1 MCLILQHPKAPVQ
14 FNPDPPAP
22 DPVVVIAEE
31 HALVQSRN
39 ASEALLYLVD
49 ATSAEQV
56 EAILDYIDIC
66 GGTAVVRR
74 RLANLRKDRR

>member
-1 MCLILQHPKAPVQ
+1 MSATILQHSNAPVK
-14 FNPDPPAP
+14 FDPPST
-22 DPVVVIAEE
+22 DPVVVIDEE

-39 ASEALLYLVD
+39 ASEALLFIVD
-49 ATSAEQV
+49 ATGDEMI

-66 GGTAVVRR
+66 GGTEVVRR